1 MAVLQAKKLKAA
13 LEKAKK
19 VGLVEE
25 AVTVAGCQ
33 IVLRSLT
40 PDEYEAISEE
50 GKDLEEL
57 AYLNAFQIGH
67 LARAI
72 IEIDGVDLR
81 DVDFVEVEDEETSK
95 LIKLEKHA
103 WLRDTI
109 LRTWSREAII
119 SSWRKLLEVMA
130 LSEVKAKEGITFTIA
145 EETDEEKFR
154 RLLAEML
161 ESTAD
166 LPPDLVIRILDDGG
180 LILKSTKAE
189 LEEAAEKLSD
199 LGTPEGPAPKP
210 IASEASEESPERPP
224 VDVDA
229 LMRNRT
235 PLNQGV
241 AEVPV
246 PQTVG
251 PISASRKAEVPE
263 AIRQA
268 AVPTQS
274 LSRAAQIAAL
284 EGEALDVPPAA
295 PQAPGAPEAVELKRT
310 TPIDTKEVK
319 TILDKP
325 PMAGINTR
333 YSPPRRA

>member
-67 LARAI
+67 LARSI
-72 IEIDGVDLR
+72 VEIDGVDLR

-95 LIKLEKHA
+95 VIKLEKHA

-130 LSEVKAKEGITFTIA
+130 LSEAKAKEGITFTIA

-161 ESTAD
+161 ESTAE

-189 LEEAAEKLSD
+189 LEEATEKLSD
-199 LGTPEGPAPKP
+199 LGTPEVPAPKF
-210 IASEASEESPERPP
+210 ISPEEVPEQSP
-224 VDVDA
+224 VDAEA
-229 LMRNRT
+229 LMQNRT

-241 AEVPV
+241 ADVPV

-251 PISASRKAEVPE
+251 PISASRRAEVPE

-295 PQAPGAPEAVELKRT
+295 LQAPGASEAVELRRAG
-310 TPIDTKEVK
+310 PMDTKEVK

-325 PMAGINTR
+325 PMAGINPR

>member
-1 MAVLQAKKLKAA
+1 MKMAVLQAKKLKAA

-67 LARAI
+67 LARSI
-72 IEIDGVDLR
+72 VEIDGVDLR

-199 LGTPEGPAPKP
+199 LGTPEEPAVP
-210 IASEASEESPERPP
+210 SEAPEESSERPP

-284 EGEALDVPPAA
+284 EGEVLDVPPAA

-325 PMAGINTR
+325 PVAGINTR

>member
-67 LARAI
+67 LARSI
-72 IEIDGVDLR
+72 VEIDGVDLR

-95 LIKLEKHA
+95 VIKLEKHA

-130 LSEVKAKEGITFTIA
+130 LSEAKAKEGITFTIA

-161 ESTAD
+161 ESTAE

-189 LEEAAEKLSD
+189 LEEATEKLSD
-199 LGTPEGPAPKP
+199 LGTPEVSAPKF
-210 IASEASEESPERPP
+210 ISPEEVPEQSP
-224 VDVDA
+224 VDAEA
-229 LMRNRT
+229 LMQNRT

-241 AEVPV
+241 ADVPV

-251 PISASRKAEVPE
+251 PISASRRAEVPE

-295 PQAPGAPEAVELKRT
+295 LQAPGASEAVELRRAG
-310 TPIDTKEVK
+310 PMDTKEVE

-325 PMAGINTR
+325 PMAGINPR

>member
-72 IEIDGVDLR
+72 VEIDGVDLR

-95 LIKLEKHA
+95 VIKLEKHA

-130 LSEVKAKEGITFTIA
+130 LSEAKAKEGIIFTIA

-161 ESTAD
+161 ESTAE

-189 LEEAAEKLSD
+189 LEEATEKLSD
-199 LGTPEGPAPKP
+199 LGTPEAPTAAPK
-210 IASEASEESPERPP
+210 SVSPEEVTDRPP
-224 VDVDA
+224 VDAEA
-229 LMRNRT
+229 LMQNRT

-241 AEVPV
+241 ADVPV

-251 PISASRKAEVPE
+251 PISASRRAEVPE

-295 PQAPGAPEAVELKRT
+295 LQAPGASEAVELKRAG
-310 TPIDTKEVK
+310 PMDTKEVT

-325 PMAGINTR
+325 PMAGINPR
-333 YSPPRRA
+333 YTPPRRA